1 MKTKKNHTKKEQEV
15 LVAMHYLRGH
25 DCIILDTSWKCN
37 FGEVDIV
44 AMDNDCLTFIEVK
57 SQKTLNESPD
67 GFPTFKI
74 TDKKRTKY
82 ENIAL
87 AYLITHD
94 YSDLPMRFDTIGLV
108 MLGDSD
114 RCVIKHTVNAFGVGD

>member
-1 MKTKKNHTKKEQEV
+1 METMTVKSKKEQEV
-15 LVAMHYLRGH
+15 LVATHYLQGH
-25 DCIILDTSWKCN
+25 DYIILDTSWKCN

-44 AMDNDCLTFIEVK
+44 AIDNDCLTFIEVK

-67 GFPTFKI
+67 GFPTFKV

-94 YSDLPMRFDTIGLV
+94 YSDLPMRFDTIGIV
-108 MLGDSD
+108 MLDDSD
-114 RCVIKHTVNAFGVGD
+114 RCVIKHAVNAFGVA

>member
-1 MKTKKNHTKKEQEV
+1 MKAEKVYSKKEHEV
-15 LVAMHYLRGH
+15 LAATHYLRGH
-25 DCIILDTSWKCN
+25 DYIILDTSWKCN

-57 SQKTLNESPD
+57 SQKSFSDTID
-67 GFPTFKI
+67 GFPTFKK
-74 TDKKRTKY
+74 TKTNRTKY

-94 YSDLPMRFDTIGLV
+94 YKDLPMRFDTIGLV
-108 MLGDSD
+108 ILGDSD
-114 RCVIKHTVNAFGVGD
+114 RCVVKHAVNAFGVVD